1 MSGNN
6 WKLPLAV
13 AVAVIVGING
23 WRVIAGDLTPPAGPV
38 APTMKTL
45 DQLSAEHAAIQAAIP
60 AAGGGV
66 SRVVRGVIEFPDG
79 VHEAS
84 ALIPLPALNPNK
96 CVVLLSDS
104 IYAALYGGTDTNL
117 RARNGAIVTGLTA
130 NQITVQVDSGAGLA
144 RRVSYQ
150 IIEYP

>member
-1 MSGNN
+1 MRRHD
-6 WKLPLAV
+6 WKLLLAV
-13 AVAVIVGING
+13 AVVIVVGLSG
-23 WRVIAGDLTPPAGPV
+23 WRAIAGELTPPAGPV

-45 DQLSAEHAAIQAAIP
+45 DQLSAEHAAIQAALP
-60 AAGGGV
+60 AAGGGF
-66 SRVVRGVIEFPDG
+66 SRVVRGVIDFPDG

-84 ALIPLPALNPNK
+84 ALIQIPALNPNK

-104 IYAALYGGTDTNL
+104 VYTALSGGTDTNL
-117 RARNGAIVTGLTA
+117 RARNGAIVTSLTA
-130 NQITVQVDSGAGLA
+130 NQITVLVDSSSGLA